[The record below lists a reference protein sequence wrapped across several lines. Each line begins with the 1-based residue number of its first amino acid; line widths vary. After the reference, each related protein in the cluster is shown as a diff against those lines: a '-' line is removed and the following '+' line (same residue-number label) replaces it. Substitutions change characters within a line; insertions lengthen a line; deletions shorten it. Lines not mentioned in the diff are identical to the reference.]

1 MFEADIF
8 FQKQKMTD
16 FDENTACFSTYEKN
30 IKKECENV
38 KKQKLSSLQ
47 KKKEQCFSEKLG
59 CIHIILYLV
68 IIDEK
73 FLYRILIF
81 VEHFN

>member
-1 MFEADIF
+1 MLEADIF

-38 KKQKLSSLQ
+38 KKQKLSSL
-47 KKKEQCFSEKLG
+47 KKKKSNASLK
-59 CIHIILYLV
+59 
-68 IIDEK
+68 
-73 FLYRILIF
+73 
-81 VEHFN
+81 N